1 MVNILFEIFLL
12 CLCVILLLAIIFI
25 ALFAR
30 RKAPKDSQIR
40 TQRKKSRKYYNSR
53 GFDNNHLHKNG
64 TKYDD
69 FGFDYYGYDV
79 SGYNANGYTAYGR
92 DKNNRY
98 NRMFD
103 TYAFRNNEFSEDR
116 FRNPQIYPFS
126 VSDHAKQRMAER
138 VNITGFSMLD
148 LAFDAYCYGKSS
160 RQLKKSSAIYVKEI
174 EDKYD
179 DSVVLIYRNY
189 IYIFS
194 TDNVLKTVY
203 KNDKIIL

>member
-1 MVNILFEIFLL
+1 MLSVAVYAKVKNKKDRK
-12 CLCVILLLAIIFI
+12 
-25 ALFAR
+25 FAE
-30 RKAPKDSQIR
+30 KYKR
-40 TQRKKSRKYYNSR
+40 THVSYDNR
-53 GFDNNHLHKNG
+53 GFDSNRMHRNG
-64 TKYDD
+64 TKYDNA
-69 FGFDYYGYDV
+69 GYDYYGYDV
-79 SGYNANGYTAYGR
+79 SGYNVNGYTAYGR

-103 TYAFRNNEFSEDR
+103 TYAFRNNEFSEEG
-116 FRNPQIYPFS
+116 FRNPEIYPFS

-148 LAFDAYCYGKSS
+148 LAFEAYCYGKSS

-203 KNDKIIL
+203 KNDKIIM